1 MNHVKK
7 ECVAMLLA
15 GGQGSRLYAL
25 TQNMAKPAV
34 PYGGKYRIIDFPL
47 SNCVNSG
54 IDTVGVLT
62 QYQPLVLNEYIG
74 NGHAW
79 GLDRVHGGVH
89 VLPPYETASGK
100 SWYTGTA
107 NAIYQNISFVDRYNP
122 EYVAI
127 LSGDHIYKMDYS
139 KMLDFHKKNNAEATI
154 AVLEVPWEEASRFG
168 IMTAD
173 ETGRI
178 TEFAEKPKEPKS
190 NLASMGVYIFSWQT
204 LKRHLIANEQDEGAS
219 KDFGKNIIPAML
231 DEGCKLMAYHF
242 DAYWKDVGTIDS
254 LWEANMDC
262 LDPNVPLDL
271 YDPKW
276 KIYSRNPVMP
286 PHYAGPNSKIE
297 NSMVAE
303 GCDIDGEIDFSV
315 LFDGVVIEEGATVK
329 YSIIMPNT
337 VIKKGAVVEYSIVGE
352 ECTVGEGAHIGEK
365 PENVENRDEWG
376 VAVVGHNVKISDGAK
391 IAPKAMISKDI

>member
-107 NAIYQNISFVDRYNP
+107 NAIYQNISFIDRYNP
-122 EYVAI
+122 EYVAV

-173 ETGRI
+173 ETGTI
-178 TEFAEKPKEPKS
+178 TEFAEKPAEPKS
-190 NLASMGVYIFSWQT
+190 NLASMGVYIFTWQT

-231 DEGCKLMAYHF
+231 NEGCKLVAYHF

-303 GCDIDGEIDFSV
+303 GCEIDGEIDFSV

-337 VIKKGAVVEYSIVGE
+337 VIKKGAVVEYSIIGE

-376 VAVVGHNVKISDGAK
+376 VAVVGHNVNVSDGIK
-391 IAPKAMISKDI
+391 IAPKAMISQDI